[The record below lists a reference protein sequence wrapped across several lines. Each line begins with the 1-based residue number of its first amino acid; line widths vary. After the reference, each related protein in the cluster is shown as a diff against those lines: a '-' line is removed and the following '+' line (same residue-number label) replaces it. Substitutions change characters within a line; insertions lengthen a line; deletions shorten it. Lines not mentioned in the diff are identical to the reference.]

1 MSGVALVQ
9 FSSLNLKE
17 LLPIGRQ
24 AFDRNLAEG
33 ADLQDLEPPLHHM
46 LCVAAMKDPG
56 VRTAE
61 DCRPYI
67 DLFHAGFFIACDE
80 RDAAEILSLAG
91 MPSLMVDTVDRD
103 VVTLFIA
110 GSLAQ
115 WTAAVLR
122 GCQSQVG
129 REARHTFNLIY
140 TKFKD
145 VGLAGVFSVRSK
157 PNTRDN
163 TFLLEYKP

>member
-1 MSGVALVQ
+1 VSGVALVQ

-33 ADLQDLEPPLHHM
+33 ADLQGHEPPLHHM
-46 LCVAAMKDPG
+46 LCVAAMKDPD

-67 DLFHAGFFIACDE
+67 DLFHAGFVIACDE
-80 RDAAEILSLAG
+80 RDAAEILALAG
-91 MPSLMVDTVDRD
+91 MPGLMVDTVERGL
-103 VVTLFIA
+103 VTLFIA

-115 WTAAVLR
+115 WAAAVLR
-122 GCQSQVG
+122 GCQRQVS
-129 REARHTFNLIY
+129 RETRHTYNLIY
-140 TKFKD
+140 TKFKN
-145 VGLAGVFSVRSK
+145 VGLAGVFSVKSK
-157 PNTRDN
+157 PSTRDN